1 MTKTTDVAIIGGG
14 VIGCAI
20 AYYLSRLGIRSTVFE
35 RDRLGCGA
43 SGATAGLVTPLQHVN
58 HANPALFALGM
69 RSFELFPGL
78 AAELREAGIDP
89 LFRQCGVV
97 KLALTAEEARVLKD
111 NLSWQGELGLG
122 VRWLN
127 YQEVL
132 DLEPQVNPQ
141 VLGGVLSPL
150 EGHVTGQRLVDALAH
165 AASQRGAM
173 FLEGT
178 EVVELE
184 AEGNRVIGVRTASE
198 SFHAGHTVLAAGPWT
213 GLARRWIPATIPVRP
228 VKGQRLLLRK
238 KGFLPRVVVHSFN
251 GTITPQSD
259 GSVLVGAT
267 RHEGTFDHDITVD
280 AIAWIVANAA
290 LSVPALKDARL
301 VEARAGVRPGSP
313 DDVPI
318 IGPIPAWDGLSI
330 ATGHDGCGIMLS
342 AGTAELMAS
351 YISKGDPR
359 PLEPFSPSRFR
370 LEHK

>member
-58 HANPALFALGM
+58 HANSALFALGM

-97 KLALTAEEARVLKD
+97 KIALTPEQVQLLKD
-111 NLSWQGELGLG
+111 DLVWQGELGLG
-122 VRWLN
+122 VRWLDSRD
-127 YQEVL
+127 VL
-132 DLEPQVNPQ
+132 ELEPQVSPQ
-141 VLGGVLSPL
+141 AIGGIFSPL

-165 AASQRGAM
+165 AASQRGTT
-173 FLEGT
+173 FHEGT
-178 EVVELE
+178 EVVGLE
-184 AEGNRVIGVRTASE
+184 IEGSRVIGVRMSSE
-198 SFHAGHTVLAAGPWT
+198 TFHAGHTVLAAGPWS
-213 GLARRWIPATIPVRP
+213 GLARRWVPATIPVRP

-238 KGFLPRVVVHSFN
+238 KGFLPRVVVHSFH

-259 GSVLVGAT
+259 GNVLVGAT
-267 RHEGTFDHDITVD
+267 RHEGAFDHDITVD

-318 IGPIPAWDGLSI
+318 IGPVPGWDGLSI
-330 ATGHDGCGIMLS
+330 ASGHDGCGIMLS
-342 AGTAELMAS
+342 AGTAELMAT

-359 PLEPFSPSRFR
+359 PLEPFSLSRFR
-370 LEHK
+370 LRF